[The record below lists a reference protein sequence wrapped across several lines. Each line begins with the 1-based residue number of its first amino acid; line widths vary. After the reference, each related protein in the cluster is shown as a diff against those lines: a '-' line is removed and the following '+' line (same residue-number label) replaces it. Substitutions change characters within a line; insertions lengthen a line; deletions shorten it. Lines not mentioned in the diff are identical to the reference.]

1 MRNIGLK
8 LLLDRR
14 EARIRGNANRCSARG
29 LRVNANFLQMW
40 PVTLWILA
48 AQAGREGGNRAVSHE
63 PSLTQVLPA
72 LCTPVTYI
80 VLGLLWPPLTAG
92 EGEKGRQD
100 DKGLWPE
107 GTRPRKNRLN
117 LGPLQCS
124 HG

>member
-80 VLGLLWPPLTAG
+80 VLGLLWPPLTA
-92 EGEKGRQD
+92 ERERKGDRMIKDSGQ
-100 DKGLWPE
+100 KGL
-107 GTRPRKNRLN
+107 
-117 LGPLQCS
+117 GP
-124 HG
+124 GRTD